1 MRSKLFLALSTMV
14 LIAACGG
21 DAGEGETAAEW
32 EDLFRQTVL
41 EEQPGCSTCHSLEP
55 GEVIVGPSLA
65 GIGDRAGERVDG
77 LSAEEYIEQSI
88 RDPNAYTVEGF
99 AEGTMPSWDEILSD
113 TQIDALVAYLL
124 TLDGQ

>member
-1 MRSKLFLALSTMV
+1 MRWKLIVALVAMLV
-14 LIAACGG
+14 VACGA
-21 DAGEGETAAEW
+21 DTGEGETPAEW
-32 EDLFRQTVL
+32 EDLFQETVL

-65 GIGDRAGERVDG
+65 GIGTRAGERVEG

-88 RDPNAYTVEGF
+88 RDPDAYTVEGYD
-99 AEGTMPSWDEILSD
+99 EGTMPSWDGILND

-124 TLDGQ
+124 TLDG